1 MFSQLGPLFKTEF
14 RKTEKN
20 DTRQDIPHKE
30 KDLTDGNNG
39 DEAAKEKAPKWE
51 DEASVSTT
59 ALRSF
64 LIDFLKNLPDANI
77 QEIEAQFDNTPNEQ
91 ANEARA
97 HEPERPTNTKNA
109 KAVRAYQTMAKYA
122 SKDKDEAQEGI
133 EANKPK
139 KNKIP
144 DTIHSKEYR
153 DIYILIQDLENLS
166 QQGINNLS
174 IYKADTFVESLKTA
188 VALEKKRI

>member
-1 MFSQLGPLFKTEF
+1 
-14 RKTEKN
+14 
-20 DTRQDIPHKE
+20 
-30 KDLTDGNNG
+30 
-39 DEAAKEKAPKWE
+39 
-51 DEASVSTT
+51 
-59 ALRSF
+59 
-64 LIDFLKNLPDANI
+64 
-77 QEIEAQFDNTPNEQ
+77 
-91 ANEARA
+91 
-97 HEPERPTNTKNA
+97 
-109 KAVRAYQTMAKYA
+109 MAKYA

-166 QQGINNLS
+166 QQGIYNLS